1 MADRYDFTVT
11 SLLEA
16 AGRGRPQRRA
26 QEGMQTDHVVELQLV
41 VAALNQLWNGTYR
54 SEGWQRRLVDFFN
67 GNPNLQ
73 LLSTEENQEKRV
85 AVSRLIRGQD
95 LPIEQ
100 HEWIQQIQGR
110 WHLIRENL
118 MGFKKFKDSLD
129 DILFRVDFD

>member
-1 MADRYDFTVT
+1 MADRYDFTVN

-16 AGRGRPQRRA
+16 AGRGRRRRGR

-41 VAALNQLWNGTYR
+41 VAALNQLWNGTYWA
-54 SEGWQRRLVDFFN
+54 EGWQRRLVDFFN
-67 GNPNLQ
+67 GNSNLQ
-73 LLSTEENQEKRV
+73 PLSAEENQEKRV

-110 WHLIRENL
+110 WGWIRRNL
-118 MGFKKFKDSLD
+118 KGFKKFKESLD
-129 DILFRVDFD
+129 EILAVDFD